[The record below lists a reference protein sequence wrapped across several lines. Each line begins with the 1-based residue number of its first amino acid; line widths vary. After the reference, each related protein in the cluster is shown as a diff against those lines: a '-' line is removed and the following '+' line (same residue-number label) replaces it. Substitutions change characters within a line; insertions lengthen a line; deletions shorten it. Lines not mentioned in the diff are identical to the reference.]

1 MRRRIRL
8 TGRRQ
13 LGRSTVNVKFAEL
26 PGKRLLTMTFAD
38 LGALKEFPPDAKIS
52 LRLQENKRIEVL
64 NFGTV
69 ASPKTAEPSYGGF
82 VAPMCQLRITGVG
95 PDRPSLLL
103 ASTDGWTL
111 RGDDDDTGEGRKSI
125 LLFLPADTAPRSW
138 KLDIRDS
145 DYPIVYV
152 DKRIPDARSWA
163 KNDPIFLG
171 AVLPAIISQLFEDIL
186 AQSGGSDIE
195 WVKQWLQW
203 ADTLMP
209 GSIPPVNAGSK
220 ERRDY
225 IDALLDSFCARHDL
239 AENLLKSF
247 AQAGTDR

>member
-13 LGRSTVNVKFAEL
+13 LSRSTVSVKFAEL
-26 PGKRLLTMTFAD
+26 PGKRLLTMTVAD
-38 LGALKEFPPDAKIS
+38 RQALRDFPADAKIS

-64 NFGTV
+64 DFGTL
-69 ASPKTAEPSYGGF
+69 ANPKTAEPTRGGF
-82 VAPMCQLRITGVG
+82 VAPTCQLRITGVG
-95 PDRPSLLL
+95 RDRRSLLL
-103 ASTDGWTL
+103 GSTDAWTV
-111 RGDDDDTGEGRKSI
+111 RGEDDDTEEGRKSI
-125 LLFLPADTAPRSW
+125 LHFLPYDTAPRSW

-163 KNDPIFLG
+163 KNDPVFLS
-171 AVLPAIISQLFEDIL
+171 AVLPAIIAQLFEDIL
-186 AQSGGSDIE
+186 AQYGGTDVE
-195 WVKQWLQW
+195 WVKQWVQW

-209 GSIPPVNAGSK
+209 GRAAPFGPDVK

-225 IDALLDSFCARHDL
+225 VDALLDSFCSRHDL
-239 AENLLKSF
+239 AEQLLKSF
-247 AQAGTDR
+247 AHAGTEQ